1 MKNKMILIV
10 GIIFIVIILLVI
22 VWVINNNKTA
32 NITNNIV
39 TDESANFSN
48 IKNENNVEAE
58 KIDDSVNEENN
69 TSEGESE
76 MLKLNIKIGD
86 QNFTATL
93 YDNQT
98 TRELINQLPLTL
110 NMSELNGNEKY
121 YYFNNSFSTA
131 TERVESIKSGD
142 LMLYGSDCLVLFYD
156 SFSTPYS
163 YTRIG
168 YIDNP
173 EGLASAVGRGGVQVT
188 FEVVKN

>member
-1 MKNKMILIV
+1 MKNKVILIV
-10 GIIFIVIILLVI
+10 SIIFIVIILLAI
-22 VWVINNNKTA
+22 AWIINNKFT
-32 NITNNIV
+32 NINNIV
-39 TDESANFSN
+39 SDESVDFIS
-48 IKNENNVEAE
+48 IENNVEVE
-58 KIDDSVNEENN
+58 KIDDSINEEDK
-69 TSEGESE
+69 GESE
-76 MLKLNIKIGD
+76 MLKLNIKIGE

-98 TRELINQLPLTL
+98 TRELMNQLPLTL

-131 TERVESIKSGD
+131 TERVGSINSGD

-173 EGLASAVGRGGVQVT
+173 EGLALAVGSGEVQVT
-188 FEVVKN
+188 FEIANN

>member
-1 MKNKMILIV
+1 MKNKVILIV
-10 GIIFIVIILLVI
+10 SIIFIVIVLLVI
-22 VWVINNNKTA
+22 ACIINNSKFA
-32 NITNNIV
+32 SIANNIV
-39 TDESANFSN
+39 TEESVDFSN
-48 IKNENNVEAE
+48 IENENNVEAE
-58 KIDDSVNEENN
+58 KIDNDVNEENN
-69 TSEGESE
+69 TGEGESE
-76 MLKLNIKIGD
+76 MLKLNIKIGE

-98 TRELINQLPLTL
+98 TRELMNQLPLTL

-131 TERVESIKSGD
+131 TERVGSINSGD

-173 EGLASAVGRGGVQVT
+173 EGLALAVGSGEVQVT
-188 FEVVKN
+188 FEVANN

>member
-1 MKNKMILIV
+1 MKNKVILIV
-10 GIIFIVIILLVI
+10 SIIFIVIVLLVI
-22 VWVINNNKTA
+22 ACIINNSKFA
-32 NITNNIV
+32 SIANNIV
-39 TDESANFSN
+39 TEESVDFSN
-48 IKNENNVEAE
+48 IENENNVEAE
-58 KIDDSVNEENN
+58 KIDNDVNEENN
-69 TSEGESE
+69 TGEGESE
-76 MLKLNIKIGD
+76 MLKLNIKIGE

-98 TRELINQLPLTL
+98 TRELMNQLPLTL

-131 TERVESIKSGD
+131 TERVGSINSGD

-173 EGLASAVGRGGVQVT
+173 EGLALAVGSGEVQVT
-188 FEVVKN
+188 FEIANN